1 MKRVPDTSK
10 TKERKMIFRRI
21 SAALPALLLM
31 ACATT
36 QPTNELLNEAE
47 STYETAKMSSGI
59 LNTSAREMDLAGD
72 ALKKAK
78 SMHDSGKQ
86 KSLVDHYATVALKN
100 AEIAQERLQL
110 KQTNKEIDK
119 ANVKRQQ
126 MLVDAR
132 ASEAETANRELA
144 NVRSEAEQARA
155 EAEQAKAEALQMAA
169 QMDDLK
175 AEQSQRGIVLT
186 LQDIVFA
193 FNSAEL
199 EPGGERTVDRIAKY
213 LNEYPKRKLTV
224 EGFTDSVGSEDYNLE
239 LSKKR
244 AESIR
249 RALVEQGVERNR
261 INTEGLGESYPVA
274 SNDTDAGRQQNRRV
288 EVIVSNQ
295 NDTTVSD
302 R

>member
-1 MKRVPDTSK
+1 
-10 TKERKMIFRRI
+10 MIIKRI
-21 SAALPALLLM
+21 SVGLPTLFLM

-36 QPTNELLNEAE
+36 QPANDLLNEAK

-78 SMHDSGKQ
+78 SMHEGGKE
-86 KSLVDHYATVALKN
+86 KSLVDHYAIVALKN

-110 KQTNKEIDK
+110 KQTRKDIDK
-119 ANVKRQQ
+119 ANVKRQR

-132 ASEAETANRELA
+132 SSEVDVAKRELVSA
-144 NVRSEAEQARA
+144 RSEAEKAKQ

-175 AEQSQRGIVLT
+175 AEQSDRGIVLT

-193 FNSAEL
+193 FNSADL
-199 EPGGERTVDRIAKY
+199 QPGGERTVNRIAKY
-213 LNEYPKRKLTV
+213 LNEYPKRRLTV
-224 EGFTDSVGSEDYNLE
+224 EGFTDGVGSEEYNLK
-239 LSKKR
+239 LSEKR
-244 AESIR
+244 AEAIR
-249 RALVEQGVERNR
+249 RSLVDQGVERQR
-261 INTEGLGESYPVA
+261 ISTEGLGESYPVA
-274 SNDTDAGRQQNRRV
+274 SNDTDAGRQRNRRV

-295 NDTTVSD
+295 DDENVSD